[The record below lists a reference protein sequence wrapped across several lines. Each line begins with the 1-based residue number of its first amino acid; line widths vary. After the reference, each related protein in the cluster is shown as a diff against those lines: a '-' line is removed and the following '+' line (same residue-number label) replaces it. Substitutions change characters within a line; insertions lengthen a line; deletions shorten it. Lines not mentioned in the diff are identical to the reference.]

1 MRPIRKL
8 INAIRDKPLLGEF
21 LVFGFSTVVLQASRF
36 GINFYCAGLL
46 GPETWGVWYILNLAI
61 AYSGL
66 LHLGIINAMNR
77 EVPIFRGR
85 DDPDTIRLMQSVTL
99 GVVLVAAA
107 VAGIGL
113 LVGSLMFADEILRG
127 PLTSLA
133 LLLMISLFNIYLQ
146 THLKSLGRFH
156 RMGCQQLLMAGL
168 LPLAVLPLVSR
179 NGLAGYILGLAIATG
194 LVAAAMISFWKFNLK
209 PVFNRGETVRLMRI
223 GLPIL
228 FTGFSY
234 ILLTTADRLVI
245 VSLLDSRQLGYYSLS
260 IMVLGM
266 LGLIPQVV
274 AQQIYPRMGVTWGA
288 SGSVPEVFRWVFRQI
303 RMAAGITLPIS
314 VVLFLL
320 VPPLVR
326 YFLPDFIPGI
336 PAIRIIVIGPIF
348 LSLAGG
354 FGNLLITLNRQVYY
368 LGVAL
373 FALLLNVTLNV
384 LLVKAGHGITGV
396 AIGTTI
402 TYAVYSIILVSVGL
416 TFVRRDRTLQSS

>member
-1 MRPIRKL
+1 
-8 INAIRDKPLLGEF
+8 
-21 LVFGFSTVVLQASRF
+21 
-36 GINFYCAGLL
+36 
-46 GPETWGVWYILNLAI
+46 
-61 AYSGL
+61 
-66 LHLGIINAMNR
+66 
-77 EVPIFRGR
+77 
-85 DDPDTIRLMQSVTL
+85 
-99 GVVLVAAA
+99 
-107 VAGIGL
+107 
-113 LVGSLMFADEILRG
+113 
-127 PLTSLA
+127 
-133 LLLMISLFNIYLQ
+133 MISL
-146 THLKSLGRFH
+146 
-156 RMGCQQLLMAGL
+156 
-168 LPLAVLPLVSR
+168 
-179 NGLAGYILGLAIATG
+179 
-194 LVAAAMISFWKFNLK
+194 WKFNLK

-260 IMVLGM
+260 IMVLGV

-354 FGNLLITLNRQVYY
+354 FGNLLITLNRQMYY

-373 FALLLNVTLNV
+373 FSLLLNVTLNV